1 MLIDW
6 FTVAAQVV
14 NFLILM
20 WLLKRFLYQ
29 PVLDAID
36 AREERL
42 TQQMQAAQD
51 AQSAAAA
58 ERNEYE
64 RRNAELAQQQAG
76 LLAQATADAE
86 ATRLRLLEAARNE
99 TANLRNQWQ
108 EALLKEQQSLTQ
120 GIANRTRQEVFAIT
134 RKTLADLADTGLE
147 ARMVAVFID
156 RLQTLGM
163 AEKVQMCTPAGQKA
177 CQIVIRSAFLLPP
190 SEQKALAQTVRGLLP
205 IQPSIRFELEPE
217 LLSGIELISNGHK
230 LEWSIAEYLAA
241 LEASIGELIRT
252 ALATNASVSPPEPAH
267 V

>member
-42 TQQMQAAQD
+42 TKQMQAAQD
-51 AQSAAAA
+51 TQAAAAA
-58 ERNEYE
+58 ERNKYE
-64 RRNAELAQQQAG
+64 RLNAEIAQQQAG
-76 LLAQATADAE
+76 LLAQATAEVE
-86 ATRLRLLEAARNE
+86 ATRLQLLEAAHNE
-99 TANLRNQWQ
+99 TASLRSQWQ
-108 EALLKEQQSLTQ
+108 DALLKEQQSLTQ

-147 ARMVAVFID
+147 ARMVAVFIN

-163 AEKVQMCTPAGQKA
+163 AEKIQMSPPAGQTD
-177 CQIVIRSAFLLPP
+177 CQVLIRSAFLLPP
-190 SEQKALAQTVRGLLP
+190 NEQKALGQAVRNLLP
-205 IQPSIRFELEPE
+205 IQPTIRFELASD

-241 LEASIGELIRT
+241 LEASIGELIHT
-252 ALATNASVSPPEPAH
+252 TLVTNASVAPPEPAH
-267 V
+267 A